1 MGISRSRRL
10 INQLW
15 LPTLVLIVVVVAG
28 FTIDAA
34 RGIFGSQGVTPPG
47 KAAFSAAPLPA
58 ASSSGATPF
67 ARHMDVLRDPFVVIR
82 VRSRTR
88 PG

>member
-15 LPTLVLIVVVVAG
+15 LPTLVLIVVVMAG

-34 RGIFGSQGVTPPG
+34 RGIFGSQGVTQPG

-58 ASSSGATPF
+58 AS
-67 ARHMDVLRDPFVVIR
+67 
-82 VRSRTR
+82 
-88 PG
+88 